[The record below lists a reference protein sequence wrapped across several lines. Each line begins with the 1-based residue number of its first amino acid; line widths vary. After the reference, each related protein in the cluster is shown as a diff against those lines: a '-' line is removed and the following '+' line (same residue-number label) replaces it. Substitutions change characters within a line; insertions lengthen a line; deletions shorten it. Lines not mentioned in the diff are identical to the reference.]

1 MENIQSLKAVIFN
14 QAAHSLGSNTP
25 QLKYPSVTAD
35 STSPQLLYPLKTS
48 ETLTAGCQSGP
59 RWRRRSPSELS
70 ESRRDFRPSPTSASG
85 PAGCSVGNETR
96 GRGGEQDEMTHYT
109 TGWCVCV
116 CEEASSSPPPPGVH
130 VDIVRKDTS
139 VAFWWGADLTLL
151 GAQILNIITNG
162 RRDWNKQMLRHIVF
176 RSRSRYFVSLH
187 SVCHWDETDTGSK
200 MEAPTVK

>member
-59 RWRRRSPSELS
+59 RWRWRSPSELS

-116 CEEASSSPPPPGVH
+116 CEEASSSPPPPRTRRACRYCQEGYFC
-130 VDIVRKDTS
+130 S
-139 VAFWWGADLTLL
+139 LL
-151 GAQILNIITNG
+151 
-162 RRDWNKQMLRHIVF
+162 M
-176 RSRSRYFVSLH
+176 RSWSNPPG
-187 SVCHWDETDTGSK
+187 GSNL
-200 MEAPTVK
+200 EHHH